1 MTQINSQ
8 INKINFSDL
17 SNRKSL
23 NDCVRLSKL
32 CAMLIGLR
40 DGTDAEKE
48 YVSSMSDANVSGKG
62 WLEGSRAGVKTRYSQ
77 CATAMNC

>member
-8 INKINFSDL
+8 INKINSSDL

-48 YVSSMSDANVSGKG
+48 YVSSMSDANVPEKDG
-62 WLEGSRAGVKTRYSQ
+62 WKDRELE
-77 CATAMNC
+77 